1 VISSGSVKAFV
12 KNAAGK
18 NTRVREMKAGEFF
31 GEISLLS
38 GKPRTAT
45 VTASS
50 PCDLLELDRATL
62 DDIAKRYPH
71 VRKVVQEFYDRR
83 SGSESEVQA
92 RSS

>member
-1 VISSGSVKAFV
+1 M
-12 KNAAGK
+12 
-18 NTRVREMKAGEFF
+18 REMRAGEFF

-45 VTASS
+45 VTASV
-50 PCDLLELDRATL
+50 PCDLLALDRETL
-62 DDIAKRYPH
+62 DDIAKRHPN
-71 VRKVVQEFYDRR
+71 VKSVVQEFYDRR